1 MYKLSNSNSTQC
13 REWRGK
19 RRLMMLA
26 FVLGVVADEERK
38 GEPLNKRKRQQS
50 RYTSKRIDEKKL
62 MYN

>member
-1 MYKLSNSNSTQC
+1 
-13 REWRGK
+13 
-19 RRLMMLA
+19 MMLA

-62 MYN
+62 MYNWEGRQRGYVGLRWWHGK